1 MSCHILTLFPKGQA
15 QTSLSLHSRSNINVV
30 EGFHLWYVLPSLL
43 GILFFFCVL
52 LSCRKQPLPRDFPFI
67 ALDMFSTFKVTDF
80 YLVVFPGHA
89 YVATSNFGNT
99 DVGEIPRTSISGKK
113 FHKIKFPKSRN
124 PGKTFSNFEKYSI
137 KFSGFWKTKFQKLFP
152 ENEILEKTQRL

>member
-67 ALDMFSTFKVTDF
+67 ALDMFSTFKVTF
-80 YLVVFPGHA
+80 TLWCFQGMRMSQLQILEILTLGKFHELLEKNS
-89 YVATSNFGNT
+89 TKSNFRK
-99 DVGEIPRTSISGKK
+99 VGIQE
-113 FHKIKFPKSRN
+113 
-124 PGKTFSNFEKYSI
+124 
-137 KFSGFWKTKFQKLFP
+137 KLFRISKNIP
-152 ENEILEKTQRL
+152 

>member
-67 ALDMFSTFKVTDF
+67 ALDMFSTFKVTF
-80 YLVVFPGHA
+80 TLWCFQGMRMSQLQILEILTLGKFHELQFLEKNS
-89 YVATSNFGNT
+89 TKSNFRK
-99 DVGEIPRTSISGKK
+99 VGIQE
-113 FHKIKFPKSRN
+113 
-124 PGKTFSNFEKYSI
+124 
-137 KFSGFWKTKFQKLFP
+137 KLFRISKNIP
-152 ENEILEKTQRL
+152 

>member
-1 MSCHILTLFPKGQA
+1 MVCFTLIVRN
-15 QTSLSLHSRSNINVV
+15 T
-30 EGFHLWYVLPSLL
+30 
-43 GILFFFCVL
+43 FFFLCAAL
-52 LSCRKQPLPRDFPFI
+52 LQETTATKG
-67 ALDMFSTFKVTDF
+67 FSFYRFGHVFNFQGDF

-152 ENEILEKTQRL
+152 ENEILEKTQRLYCLK